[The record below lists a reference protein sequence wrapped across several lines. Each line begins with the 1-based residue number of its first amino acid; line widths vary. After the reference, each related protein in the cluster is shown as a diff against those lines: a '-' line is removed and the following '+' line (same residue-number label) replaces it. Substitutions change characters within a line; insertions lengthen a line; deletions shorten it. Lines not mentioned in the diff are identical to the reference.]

1 MLSIVTGSF
10 HPELESALVSQVRS
24 LKQDDPLAPAA
35 IIVPSHQLA
44 RRVKWLL
51 AVEQGLA
58 LLDVYVLTFHQLAV
72 TLIEEGRE
80 DRRAL
85 ADGMLREELLRCLVA
100 RGVPG
105 SEAFRDWAK
114 MRGLWGGL
122 WATIQDLKEAR
133 VDPSSVL
140 SAIGEKML
148 GDEDPERMA
157 ALIRLYASVLSADR
171 DLRLADPDDL
181 ATLAVE
187 RIPHSAFLARMRR
200 VCYYGFYDLT
210 QGQLDLFKA
219 VASACPTSVFFP
231 LRRDIPAYRFAQRF
245 SPRSPKSGYSQANKE
260 RLRALAKQRK
270 LMPEVLA
277 SLQEII
283 PEDDEFQV
291 PEDILAA
298 IKASPRAWRYF
309 QGFSPAY
316 VRIRISFIEGARKRP
331 EEFKKRLRYFIQMTE
346 KGKQIGFGGIEKHY

>member
-1 MLSIVTGSF
+1 MKRKPTVKSTLYVASRKEWRAWLKNHYKSKPEVWLVYYKKHSGKPRIPYNDAVEEALCFGWIDSIVKR
-10 HPELESALVSQVRS
+10 L
-24 LKQDDPLAPAA
+24 
-35 IIVPSHQLA
+35 
-44 RRVKWLL
+44 
-51 AVEQGLA
+51 
-58 LLDVYVLTFHQLAV
+58 
-72 TLIEEGRE
+72 
-80 DRRAL
+80 
-85 ADGMLREELLRCLVA
+85 
-100 RGVPG
+100 
-105 SEAFRDWAK
+105 
-114 MRGLWGGL
+114 
-122 WATIQDLKEAR
+122 
-133 VDPSSVL
+133 
-140 SAIGEKML
+140 
-148 GDEDPERMA
+148 DED
-157 ALIRLYASVLSADR
+157 
-171 DLRLADPDDL
+171 
-181 ATLAVE
+181 
-187 RIPHSAFLARMRR
+187 
-200 VCYYGFYDLT
+200 
-210 QGQLDLFKA
+210 
-219 VASACPTSVFFP
+219 
-231 LRRDIPAYRFAQRF
+231 RFAQRF